1 MSLIHSQ
8 PLHSAHWTFSWYESW
23 IFVESRWARYVAF
36 IISFYFEFLAKFP
49 KFYFKKSKRE
59 FHLYFLV
66 FSKWFVNL
74 VKFSIYK
81 VLVIYCKHLSIFC
94 CPSNFPHIL
103 FSKVNMNDLFKSD
116 TPLHSLLTSLCF
128 IVHLTTTI
136 IFIILTSLVRNDFFS
151 IFIPEETPHPI
162 PGPLSSVAFDV
173 SIFWIFRNTH
183 YSSVLIRSVF

>member
-1 MSLIHSQ
+1 MWLLSFFL
-8 PLHSAHWTFSWYESW
+8 FW
-23 IFVESRWARYVAF
+23 IFSQ
-36 IISFYFEFLAKFP
+36 ISLVLFQKVQ
-49 KFYFKKSKRE
+49 KRISP
-59 FHLYFLV
+59 LLLV

-183 YSSVLIRSVF
+183 YSSVLIRRVF